1 MDELKK
7 SGEDLEKIDLT
18 EKIENDN
25 INNQKQKKKKSKLT
39 IFLVVIMSVL
49 IAMFITF
56 FIMGKVGYYLVRVS
70 GTSMADTLKND
81 DVLVAKKGVDF
92 KIGDIV
98 IILLEG
104 KEYSVI
110 KRVIAMNEETV
121 SIKSG
126 KVYINGNLLDEPYAK
141 GLIDEEDKTW
151 KLQEGEIFYLGDNRA
166 NSNDSVD
173 DGPCKKENVDAV
185 VMNWSLD
192 IRWFTNIV
200 FWFSK

>member
-70 GTSMADTLKND
+70 GASMADTLKND

-141 GLIDEEDKTW
+141 GLIDKEDETW
-151 KLQEGEIFYLGDNRA
+151 ELQEGEIFYLGDNRA
-166 NSNDSVD
+166 NSNDSADV
-173 DGPCKKENVDAV
+173 GPCKKENVDAV